1 LTAAG
6 SRGTFAGM
14 SPGAQAV
21 LAALD
26 DLPTTER
33 EEVVWELLRRV
44 AICEHLAPSVAELTA
59 AADSVFEALD
69 RRENSDH

>member
-1 LTAAG
+1 M
-6 SRGTFAGM
+6 SRGAL
-14 SPGAQAV
+14 AI

-33 EEVVWELLRRV
+33 EEVVSELLRRV
-44 AICEHLAPSVAELTA
+44 ALAEHLAPSDAELTA
-59 AADSVFEALD
+59 AADAVFEDLD